1 LREVY
6 SKIINDAF
14 EAGIS
19 EAWGFWDMTP
29 AEISGRLM
37 AHTATLNSQLE
48 GYDTLAWMIGSYV
61 AQGYHQ
67 PKKYPKKPDMVK
79 VKQKTKPMDEESIRD
94 TLIAFA
100 EIHNEIEGAK
110 HGGNA

>member
-1 LREVY
+1 MREVY

-79 VKQKTKPMDEESIRD
+79 IQKPIKEMDEAGIKDS
-94 TLIAFA
+94 LIAFA
-100 EIHNEIEGAK
+100 ELHNAIEGGK
-110 HGGNA
+110 